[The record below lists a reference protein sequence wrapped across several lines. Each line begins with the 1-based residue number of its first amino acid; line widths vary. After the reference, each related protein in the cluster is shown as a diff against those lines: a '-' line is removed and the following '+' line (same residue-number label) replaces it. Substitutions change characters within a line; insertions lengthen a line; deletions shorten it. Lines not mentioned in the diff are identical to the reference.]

1 MGSDHEN
8 QLELFELTRQ
18 SAPRPTPYRN
28 ALGRILLQVRHDQL
42 ILAAVAG
49 VIGLTVIFASGV
61 ERGKQ
66 LARTERAILTRRQQF
81 SEIPAQRP
89 AMPGAPESRSAESMP
104 QTAVAPSP
112 AAAPA
117 AAVLAPVTP
126 PAAVPA
132 PVEKKTPAKVKA
144 GKSRYAVQVVTF
156 SQPQLAKREMD
167 RLRSRGERAFLV
179 IRDGG
184 RTIVYVGP
192 FPAKENAVE
201 KVSSLKSK
209 YRDCFVKTL

>member
-1 MGSDHEN
+1 MGPDHEN

-18 SAPRPTPYRN
+18 SAPRPTPHRN

-42 ILAAVAG
+42 VLAAVAG
-49 VIGLTVIFASGV
+49 IIALTVIFASGV

-66 LARTERAILTRRQQF
+66 LARTERAILSRQQF
-81 SEIPAQRP
+81 SEIPVQRP
-89 AMPGAPESRSAESMP
+89 GMPGAPASRSAESIP
-104 QTAVAPSP
+104 QTAVAPSS
-112 AAAPA
+112 AAPA
-117 AAVLAPVTP
+117 APAVLAPVKP
-126 PAAVPA
+126 PSAVPA
-132 PVEKKTPAKVKA
+132 PVEKNPPAKVKA

-167 RLRSRGERAFLV
+167 RLRSSGERAFLV

-192 FPAKENAVE
+192 FPARENAVE
-201 KVSSLKSK
+201 KVSTLKLK

>member
-1 MGSDHEN
+1 MGPEQGK

-18 SAPRPTPYRN
+18 SAPRPHHRDT
-28 ALGRILLQVRHDQL
+28 LGRVLLQLRHDQL
-42 ILAAVAG
+42 VLAAMAG
-49 VIGLTVIFASGV
+49 VVGLTIIFASGV

-66 LARTERAILTRRQQF
+66 LARTERAILARQQ
-81 SEIPAQRP
+81 A
-89 AMPGAPESRSAESMP
+89 APQVS
-104 QTAVAPSP
+104 

-117 AAVLAPVTP
+117 PMTAPATITAPATKAATTAGP
-126 PAAVPA
+126 VPA
-132 PVEKKTPAKVKA
+132 HKKEPAKVKA

-156 SQPQLAKREMD
+156 SRPQPAKQEMD
-167 RLRSRGERAFLV
+167 RLQAKGERAFLV

-192 FPAKENAVE
+192 FPSKDHAVE
-201 KVSSLKSK
+201 KVSTLKMK